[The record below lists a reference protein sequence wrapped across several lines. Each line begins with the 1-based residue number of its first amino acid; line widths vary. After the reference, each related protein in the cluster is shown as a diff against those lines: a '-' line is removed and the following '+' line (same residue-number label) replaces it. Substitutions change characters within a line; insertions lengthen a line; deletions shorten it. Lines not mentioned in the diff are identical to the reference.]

1 MRAAVR
7 RARSNEASKCGYIC
21 ETRPRAAA
29 TKRSQRFTR
38 TRAHRPAPAISC
50 GSSHPTNRTIV
61 LLVSGRHRLPSNLSR
76 VIPRPTSAAA
86 MRAAAPVSSLCH
98 GRPSAR
104 VAQCRSVPRYLHAP
118 RQLCLPLAALRPDAL
133 RWYPPPPPACI
144 RPWRPVS
151 RGPASNV
158 ALCSGSG
165 SLRAGSRVRVSH
177 SGEPD
182 Q

>member
-1 MRAAVR
+1 MRAAAR

-21 ETRPRAAA
+21 GTRPRAAA
-29 TKRSQRFTR
+29 IKRSQRFTC
-38 TRAHRPAPAISC
+38 TRSAPPAISC

-86 MRAAAPVSSLCH
+86 MCAAAPVSSLCH

-104 VAQCRSVPRYLHAP
+104 VAQCGSVPRYLHAS

-133 RWYPPPPPACI
+133 RRYPPPPPACT

-165 SLRAGSRVRVSH
+165 SLRAGSRVRGSH